1 MDENQIIGKLNYLLK
16 TQKKQ
21 LLRKDKNKNCGIIKK
36 ISLLILFEKIFIYL
50 DLKDI
55 NNFSL
60 SCKTLKNSIYSTY
73 GFYLICSTKIQHNL
87 KYIKKEVVDKISIIL
102 KEVDRDDIKNK
113 KSGIIKNS
121 LSKIIDLP
129 ESHKEEKISSSF
141 FSYFNNTVEKQKM
154 EKDSETIKILK
165 KYLDDQLKHF
175 STSLKKTET
184 KNMKLQ
190 EIVEN
195 SRLENSELLEV
206 ITEHKQT
213 IKDLN
218 MRYHQLLLDKEK
230 EILSVK
236 KENVLLKNHRVVLA
250 QEIVN
255 LRETLGKS
263 ENEKL
268 QFFESLISINKAL
281 V

>member
-1 MDENQIIGKLNYLLK
+1 MEEKDIIEKLNTLLK
-16 TQKKQ
+16 TQQKQ
-21 LLRKDKNKNCGIIKK
+21 LIKKEKNKNCSIIKK

-73 GFYLICSTKIQHNL
+73 GFYLICSTKIQCNL

-102 KEVDRDDIKNK
+102 KEVDKEEIKNK
-113 KSGIIKNS
+113 KTGIIRNS

-129 ESHKEEKISSSF
+129 ETQKVEKISTSF
-141 FSYFNNTVEKQKM
+141 FSYFNNSENTKTEQ
-154 EKDSETIKILK
+154 DSETIKILK

-175 STSLKKTET
+175 STSLKKMEI
-184 KNMKLQ
+184 KNMKFQ

-195 SRLENSELLEV
+195 NKIENSELLEV
-206 ITEHKQT
+206 IDEHKQT

-230 EILSVK
+230 EILKVR
-236 KENVLLKNHRVVLA
+236 KENGVLRSHRGVLA
-250 QEIVN
+250 REIVN

-263 ENEKL
+263 ESEKL